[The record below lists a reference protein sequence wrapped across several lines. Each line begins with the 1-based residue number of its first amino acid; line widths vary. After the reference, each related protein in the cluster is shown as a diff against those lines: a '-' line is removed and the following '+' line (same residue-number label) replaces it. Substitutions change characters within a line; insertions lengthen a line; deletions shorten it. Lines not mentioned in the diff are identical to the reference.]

1 MNLKI
6 SNQVSIPLADIQFQ
20 AIRAQG
26 AGGQNVNKVS
36 SAVHLR
42 FDVGASSLPE
52 TYKESLKKINDR
64 RITSDGIIIIKAQ
77 RFRSQEKNRGDALD
91 RLSALIR
98 AASVTRQRRKPTK
111 PTRNSQ
117 RKRVDS
123 KTKRGQLKSQRGR
136 VDSANL

>member
-1 MNLKI
+1 MSLKI

-42 FDVGASSLPE
+42 FDIGASSLPE
-52 TYKESLKKINDR
+52 TYKEILKKINDR

-111 PTRNSQ
+111 PTRSSQ

>member
-77 RFRSQEKNRGDALD
+77 RFRSQEKNRGDALE

-111 PTRNSQ
+111 PTRSSQ

>member
-1 MNLKI
+1 MSLKI
-6 SNQVSIPLADIQFQ
+6 SNQVSIPMADIQFQ

-91 RLSALIR
+91 RLGALIR

-111 PTRNSQ
+111 PTRSSQ

>member
-1 MNLKI
+1 MSLKI

-91 RLSALIR
+91 RLSSLIR

-111 PTRNSQ
+111 PTRSSQ

-123 KTKRGQLKSQRGR
+123 KTKRGQLKSRRGR